1 MINEFKNK
9 VILITGGAGSI
20 GSAVGLELLK
30 YKPKAVR
37 IFDMHEYSLY
47 KLEQKIVGNKSN
59 LMRYIL
65 GDVRDRNRLLKAMEG
80 VDIVYH
86 AAAYKHVPFC
96 EYNPLEAVKTN
107 VIGTENVVEAAIHNK
122 VKKVVFI
129 STDKAAHPTS
139 TLGASKLLGEKIITA
154 ANYHKGKSP
163 SIFSSVRFGN
173 VTMSAGS
180 VIPNFI
186 NQIKKGGP
194 VTVTSPDM
202 TRFLMPIRQA
212 VDLIFRA
219 TDLMSG
225 GEVFVFKMKA
235 VKIIDLAE
243 SIIEKYPHRDY
254 KVKKDILIKITKP
267 RAGEKFREQ
276 LLVSDECERVVN
288 MKDLLILLPPL
299 NPPYQEMSHPLESKS
314 IKIDIND
321 YFSDR
326 CLASKDEINDFICN
340 NNIFESIFE

>member
-20 GSAVGLELLK
+20 GSAVALELLK
-30 YKPKAVR
+30 YKPKVIR
-37 IFDMHEYSLY
+37 IFDIHEYSLY
-47 KLEQKIVGNKSN
+47 KLEQQIAGNKNN

-86 AAAYKHVPFC
+86 TAAYKHVPFC
-96 EYNPLEAVKTN
+96 EYNPLEAVRTN
-107 VIGTENVVEAAIHNK
+107 VIGTENVVDVAIHNK
-122 VKKVVFI
+122 VKKVIFV

-154 ANYHKGKSP
+154 ANYHKGKAP
-163 SIFSSVRFGN
+163 SVFSSVRFGN

-186 NQIKKGGP
+186 EQIKKGGP
-194 VTVTSPDM
+194 VTVTSPEM
-202 TRFLMPIRQA
+202 TRFLMPMHQA
-212 VDLIFRA
+212 VNLIFRA
-219 TDLMSG
+219 TDLMKG
-225 GEVFVFKMKA
+225 GEVFVFKMKS
-235 VKIIDLAE
+235 VKIIELAK
-243 SIIEKYPHRDY
+243 SIIKKYPHQNPKD
-254 KVKKDILIKITKP
+254 KKDILVKITKP

-276 LLVSDECERVVN
+276 LLVSDECERVVD

-299 NPPYQEMSHPLESKS
+299 NPPYQEAAHPLESKA
-314 IKIDIND
+314 IKVDVND
-321 YFSDR
+321 YFSDK
-326 CLASKDEINDFICN
+326 CLMSEDEISDFIL
-340 NNIFESIFE
+340 NNIF